1 MKAKISKGA
10 GFRGV
15 VNYLL
20 DKERGEIIG
29 GNMAATTQ
37 AGLSAEFGAVRCQRP
52 DIARPV
58 WHVSLSLPPGDS
70 LSVEQW
76 REVAADFLH
85 KMDVKDN
92 QFCIVQHKDK
102 AHQHIHIVLN
112 RVTTDGGVW
121 YADRDVYRAIEATR
135 QLEAE
140 KDYLRPTSDRDYT
153 DKKFRA
159 TKREDARRAKGQ
171 DIPQQQVHDVI
182 RRVIDTA
189 PRKLTTRE
197 FIAELQKEGIEVRP
211 NIASTGRVNGFS
223 FSMGEHKYTG
233 SKVNA
238 KWAQLQKEI
247 DYQPS
252 RDNAY
257 LLELIGRKPQE
268 TAFSSQEFKQYRE
281 VIDKYMTNPTIAVDL
296 RDDIKK
302 IGINKLTRGVKE
314 LNNEHYQQL
323 AALYDEQKTAWQKIR
338 AQRPPMRLTARD
350 MTAAAVMFA
359 LSPALG
365 ALVILPYALDKLIR
379 LHRRA
384 EAADISKQISDTK
397 AEIIQNNRRRDALKE
412 LREGTE
418 QFKEEQ
424 QKMKQEERN
433 IIRDNVKNRINTTAA
448 ENKDF
453 SNYIDYINQSGIRE
467 TQPTYDE
474 LAAMYEREAWS
485 KNNAVLRGT
494 DTMIAAAVSA
504 AADRPENRALY
515 ILPMVFDAISNV
527 DNIGD
532 RIDGQ
537 TLDRAIQD
545 FGTQDIASQYVHA
558 ELEAVQAEEI
568 ELLKQARE
576 RNSELIFSIKKQ
588 DLAEDTLSEPKINRL
603 TGKVTLDPEEYN
615 KLAAVYKDYHN
626 MRDSYDM
633 TQMQRYHDGNEKRA
647 LEKNI
652 KEITNRLNDANK
664 VNKSLSDRCNE
675 AENKTVELSDKLEII
690 ETYIS
695 DSGLDKSLADW
706 IAAKAAIE
714 KQMQDITRSM
724 SDFSGMEM

>member
-20 DKERGEIIG
+20 DKERGEVIG

-102 AHQHIHIVLN
+102 AHQHVHILLN

-121 YADRDVYRAIEATR
+121 YADRDVFRAIEETR

-140 KDYLRPTSDRDYT
+140 KDYLRDTADRDNT
-153 DKKFRA
+153 DKKFRP
-159 TKREDARRAKGQ
+159 TKKEEGRKAKGQ
-171 DIPQQQVHDVI
+171 DIPRQQVHDAI

-189 PRKLTTRE
+189 PRKLTTKE
-197 FIAELQKEGIEVRP
+197 FIEALRKEGIEARP

-223 FSMGEHKYTG
+223 FCLGEHKYTG

-268 TAFSSQEFKQYRE
+268 TAFGPQEFKQYRE
-281 VIDKYMTNPTIAVDL
+281 ALDKYIANPTIAVDL
-296 RDDIKK
+296 RDDIKR
-302 IGINKLTRGVKE
+302 IGINKLTRGLQE

-323 AALYDEQKTAWQKIR
+323 AALYDEQRQTWQKIR

-365 ALVILPYALDKLIR
+365 ALVVLPYALDRLIR
-379 LHRRA
+379 HNRKAQAKEISREIA
-384 EAADISKQISDTK
+384 ELK
-397 AEIIQNNRRRDALKE
+397 AEIIKNNRRRDALIE
-412 LREGTE
+412 LRAENK
-418 QFKEEQ
+418 QFAEDIKT
-424 QKMKQEERN
+424 MKSEERN

-588 DLAEDTLSEPKINRL
+588 DLAEDTLTEPKINRL

-675 AENKTVELSDKLEII
+675 AENKTVELSEKLEII
-690 ETYIS
+690 ETYITAN
-695 DSGLDKSLADW
+695 GLDKALADW
-706 IAAKAAIE
+706 ISAKEALE
-714 KQMQDITRSM
+714 NQMKDITRSM
-724 SDFSGMEM
+724 SDFNGMEM

>member
-1 MKAKISKGA
+1 
-10 GFRGV
+10 
-15 VNYLL
+15 
-20 DKERGEIIG
+20 
-29 GNMAATTQ
+29 MAATTQ

-70 LSVEQW
+70 LTTEQW

-92 QFCIVQHKDK
+92 QYCIVQHRDK
-102 AHQHIHIVLN
+102 AHQHVHILMN
-112 RVTTDGGVW
+112 RVTTNGGVW

-140 KDYLRPTSDRDYT
+140 KDYLRDTADRDNT
-153 DKKFRA
+153 DRKFRP
-159 TKREDARRAKGQ
+159 TKKEEGRKAKGQ
-171 DIPQQQVHDVI
+171 DIPRQQVHDAI

-189 PRKLTTRE
+189 PHKLTTRE

-223 FSMGEHKYTG
+223 FSLGEHKYTG

-257 LLELIGRKPQE
+257 LMELIGRKPQE
-268 TAFSSQEFKQYRE
+268 TAFGPQEFKQYRE

-323 AALYDEQKTAWQKIR
+323 AALYDEQKNVWQKIR

-359 LSPALG
+359 VSPALG
-365 ALVILPYALDKLIR
+365 ALVMLPYALDKLIR

-504 AADRPENRALY
+504 ANDRPENRALY
-515 ILPMVFDAISNV
+515 ILPMVFDALSKVEGV
-527 DNIGD
+527 DD

-537 TLDRAIQD
+537 TLALAIDDFAKQD
-545 FGTQDIASQYVHA
+545 VGAQYVHA

-568 ELLKQARE
+568 ELLKQARD
-576 RNSELIFSIKKQ
+576 RNSELIFQIKKQ
-588 DLAEDTLSEPKINRL
+588 DLAEDVLPAPKINRL

-615 KLAAVYKDYHN
+615 KLAAVYKDYHK
-626 MRDSYDM
+626 MRDAYDM
-633 TQMQRYHDGNEKRA
+633 TQTQRYHEGDERRE
-647 LEKNI
+647 LEERM
-652 KEITNRLNDANK
+652 KETTNRLDDARR
-664 VNKSLSDRCNE
+664 VNKSLSDRCNGL
-675 AENKTVELSDKLEII
+675 ENKTVELSEKLEII
-690 ETYIS
+690 ETYITAN
-695 DSGLDKSLADW
+695 GLDKALADW
-706 IAAKAAIE
+706 ISAKEALE
-714 KQMQDITRSM
+714 NQMQDITQSM
-724 SDFSGMEM
+724 SDFNGMEM